1 MTRMTRLA
9 LIAVI
14 TFSSAGCD
22 QAAKHIARNTLSNPG
37 SISLLNDTV
46 RLGLAENRGAFLSLG
61 SNFSDSTRRFLFV
74 SVASVLLAA
83 IAIASVFGPNFGVA
97 HVVGLALVL
106 GGGIGNLIDRILR
119 DGLVTDFVQIGIG
132 SLRTGIFNLSD
143 LAIVLGVACFALAR
157 DPSASTRAG
166 SW

>member
-1 MTRMTRLA
+1 VTRMARLL

-14 TFSSAGCD
+14 TFASAGCD
-22 QAAKHIARNTLSNPG
+22 QAAKHIARNTLGEPG

-46 RLGLAENRGAFLSLG
+46 RLALAENRGAFLSLG
-61 SNFSDSTRRFLFV
+61 SDFSDSARRFLFV
-74 SVASVLLAA
+74 SFASVLLAA
-83 IAIASVFGPNFGVA
+83 IAIASLFGPNLGVA

-106 GGGIGNLIDRILR
+106 GGGVGNLIDRLLR
-119 DGLVTDFVQIGIG
+119 DGVVTDFVQIGIG

-157 DPSASTRAG
+157 DPAAKPRAE
-166 SW
+166 S

>member
-1 MTRMTRLA
+1 MTRLA
-9 LIAVI
+9 LIAII
-14 TFSSAGCD
+14 TFAAAGCD
-22 QAAKHIARNTLSNPG
+22 QAAKHIARNTLGSPG

-46 RLGLAENRGAFLSLG
+46 RLGLAENRGAFMSLG
-61 SNFSDSTRRFLFV
+61 SDFSDSARRFLFI
-74 SVASVLLAA
+74 SVASALLAG
-83 IAIASVFGPNFGVA
+83 IAILSVFGPNLGVA

-106 GGGIGNLIDRILR
+106 GGGAGNLIDRLLR

-157 DPSASTRAG
+157 DPSANTGAKA
-166 SW
+166 